1 MSGLL
6 NMRGHIDNVFKS
18 VSATHIGKSG
28 SYVDGIWTATT
39 SDPVSFTVTIQ
50 PLNDK
55 ELDFLQRGG
64 QRILDPRKIYVNNGD
79 LDSIA
84 LDGEWVFLGQRWK
97 IIKTDNRPWRNY
109 CKVVVDR
116 YDQQ

>member
-1 MSGLL
+1 MSLS
-6 NMRGHIDNVFKS
+6 MRGHIDNVFKS
-18 VSATHIGKSG
+18 VPATHVGKSV
-28 SYVDGIWTATT
+28 SYVDGILTPVT
-39 SDPVSFTVTIQ
+39 SAPVAFMVNIQ

-55 ELDFLQRGG
+55 EIDFLQQGG
-64 QRILDPRKIYVNNGD
+64 QRIVDPRKIYVNNGD

-97 IIKTDNRPWRNY
+97 VIRTDNRPWRKY
-109 CKVVVDR
+109 CKVIVDR